1 MCAQGRRH
9 PLLFA
14 NSGLQGRADGAT
26 RTHPRVLH
34 VRRELHLGFTWAR
47 ACGQT
52 PWSRCWAGRRR
63 QGRCY
68 ISGVV
73 RRRLLQA
80 LLVLVVLSVS
90 STLACGYHL
99 LRASDAQRLTVSVQT
114 LENDSVEPGVE
125 VTVTRALR
133 QVFLR
138 QPAPRLV
145 SQESPADLVIRG
157 RVLPIKTRV
166 ESFDTVSMAIEYRVE
181 MTLVLEVRDAAGR
194 SVPIERKALQQTEL
208 YLASADVEA
217 ARKNREEAL
226 RRIAEV
232 LAGRI
237 RDAIGLQL
245 AGLGSLG
252 RES

>member
-1 MCAQGRRH
+1 MVRSR
-9 PLLFA
+9 PL
-14 NSGLQGRADGAT
+14 
-26 RTHPRVLH
+26 
-34 VRRELHLGFTWAR
+34 
-47 ACGQT
+47 QT
-52 PWSRCWAGRRR
+52 
-63 QGRCY
+63 
-68 ISGVV
+68 
-73 RRRLLQA
+73 
-80 LLVLVVLSVS
+80 LLVLLVLSVS
-90 STLACGYHL
+90 STLACGYRL
-99 LRASDAQRLTVSVQT
+99 LRASDAQRLTISVQT

-145 SQESPADLVIRG
+145 SQEAPADLVIRG
-157 RVLPIKTRV
+157 RVLPIKTRA
-166 ESFDTVSMAIEYRVE
+166 ESFDTVAMAIEYRVE
-181 MTLVLEVRDAAGR
+181 MTLTLEVRDAAGR
-194 SVPIERKALQQTEL
+194 SVEIDSNALQQTEL

-226 RRIAEV
+226 RRIADV

-245 AGLGSLG
+245 ADLRSLG